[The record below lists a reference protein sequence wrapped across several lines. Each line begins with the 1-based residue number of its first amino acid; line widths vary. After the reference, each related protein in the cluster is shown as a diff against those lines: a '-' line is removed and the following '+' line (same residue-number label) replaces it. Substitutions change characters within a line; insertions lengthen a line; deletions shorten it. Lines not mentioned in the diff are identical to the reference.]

1 MQAEDESN
9 ITELEILPDGR
20 ICVFGASREV
30 LEIFKEIPIHSQTM
44 ILQRLKQH
52 DMIGPDD
59 VSLQPKEQIR
69 LQSQRHKGINHE

>member
-30 LEIFKEIPIHSQTM
+30 LEIFKEMPIQSQSV

-52 DMIGPDD
+52 DMLSPDD
-59 VSLQPKEQIR
+59 VSSTKSTDKIATIETQR
-69 LQSQRHKGINHE
+69 SQS

>member
-30 LEIFKEIPIHSQTM
+30 LEIFQTM
-44 ILQRLKQH
+44 QIESQSKLIQRLKQ
-52 DMIGPDD
+52 DGVSGPADISSIISTD
-59 VSLQPKEQIR
+59 QPAIVKK
-69 LQSQRHKGINHE
+69 QRNHS

>member
-30 LEIFKEIPIHSQTM
+30 LEIFKEMPIQSQSM

-52 DMIGPDD
+52 DMIGLDD
-59 VSLQPKEQIR
+59 VSSTKSADKIATIETQR
-69 LQSQRHKGINHE
+69 NQS

>member
-30 LEIFKEIPIHSQTM
+30 LEIFKEIPIQSHSM

-59 VSLQPKEQIR
+59 VSSTKSADKIATRETQR
-69 LQSQRHKGINHE
+69 NQS

>member
-1 MQAEDESN
+1 MQAENESN

-30 LEIFKEIPIHSQTM
+30 LEIFKEMPIQSQSV

-52 DMIGPDD
+52 DMLSPDD
-59 VSLQPKEQIR
+59 VSSTKSADKIATIETQR
-69 LQSQRHKGINHE
+69 SQS

>member
-1 MQAEDESN
+1 MQTEDESN

-30 LEIFKEIPIHSQTM
+30 LEIFKEMPIQSQSV

-52 DMIGPDD
+52 DMLSPDD
-59 VSLQPKEQIR
+59 VSSTKSADKIATIE
-69 LQSQRHKGINHE
+69 SQRSQS